1 MKPEAGA
8 LTVAAALALSA
19 CESGERGQALA
30 EREIVPDQFAA
41 PHIWPPSDLTP
52 VGSYQIW
59 PDPPD
64 RIGPGFYFGDGPR
77 LSIRPAGVHVD
88 GLHHYGPVS
97 NLLSGI
103 KLPGHPGMATRDSRW
118 YAAIDLSR
126 ASTPEE
132 YEEFWART
140 RVERTEPR
148 RGESGYTWSYA
159 YDDISL
165 SSSTGSVFTV
175 LNNPYA
181 GRSDW
186 VVEVSGTLTARGGI
200 QSGEALATLSAIEIR
215 GVEEIPRYEGL
226 PARMGT
232 EWGIGQVSASSVA
245 AGAENPAPTSTHF
258 REVIRVSAQS
268 RGLIVAFGAK
278 HQEQPGV
285 SFDLSY
291 LRITHAE
298 PEALARSFVADGVSM
313 APDVPPWDWSGW
325 ELESPT
331 RFQLDW
337 TSRFGW
343 YVLPNAELR
352 TSVKWPANV
361 RRARLF
367 AGLYPHHAID
377 PSAEVEI
384 VARVQRPGTDE
395 ATESRIRLT
404 SADLDRWSALE
415 LPISDVVDFD
425 ELVMVTVSC
434 EPVEGKEGWIVPIVA
449 GLRGIRDATTGPERD
464 DRNLLLV
471 SLDTLRADHVG
482 GYGYERDTTPRL
494 DDFARQALRF
504 TNVWSTS
511 AYTLPAHLSML
522 SGQLPSLHGVER
534 PEQRRS
540 PLTTPLL
547 AEQLAAE
554 GYATAAFTGGAMML
568 PDFGFASGFERYG
581 ILDPSITLEAEEVIE
596 RLSPVPGFDRET
608 VARHGLQPALDWV
621 DEHKGEPWFLF
632 VHTYAAHEFEPPPR
646 FLRDLGLDGSIERD
660 EEAMA
665 FLGNQQMPDERAR
678 RYLIDRY
685 DGGVRAA
692 DEMVG
697 RLLDHLDDRGL
708 RDDTVILVTSDHGKE
723 IGDRNQVRHGHS
735 LQEEMVHVPLWLSA
749 PGLKPGVIDSPK
761 SLIDVAPTL
770 IELLGLPPWPSA
782 GGPEALQPRSLLERG
797 NARREL
803 WAELDNQGVTRAWRQ
818 GSRKT
823 IHNPDRPGSIEITP
837 GPEWQGY
844 DLDEDPFESTPLE
857 VSADRRA
864 TLEALYG
871 ELRLAGQREG
881 DGVSLGTQQKALLE
895 ALGYTVDGAGN

>member
-1 MKPEAGA
+1 VEW
-8 LTVAAALALSA
+8 
-19 CESGERGQALA
+19 SGLGDDGSLR
-30 EREIVPDQFAA
+30 FM
-41 PHIWPPSDLTP
+41 PPGLLCD
-52 VGSYQIW
+52 
-59 PDPPD
+59 
-64 RIGPGFYFGDGPR
+64 FGDLEGSAPE
-77 LSIRPAGVHVD
+77 LPNSAGKP
-88 GLHHYGPVS
+88 YR
-97 NLLSGI
+97 
-103 KLPGHPGMATRDSRW
+103 HPESPL
-118 YAAIDLSR
+118 YAVLDLSR
-126 ASTPEE
+126 PSAAEE
-132 YEEFWART
+132 YEDFWR
-140 RVERTEPR
+140 RTEIR
-148 RGESGYTWSYA
+148 EAT
-159 YDDISL
+159 SL
-165 SSSTGSVFTV
+165 SLAAPKGSVFT
-175 LNNPYA
+175 LHDFSWLKDSPYREDA
-181 GRSDW
+181 ARAPIRLEISA
-186 VVEVSGTLTARGGI
+186 TLTAVGAAPAG
-200 QSGEALATLSAIEIR
+200 SALASLSAIELATSL
-215 GVEEIPRYEGL
+215 GL
-226 PARMGT
+226 PEYEDLPGRMRTSHAIGEIRAVRSDADGSAEAET
-232 EWGIGQVSASSVA
+232 EVYVHKVIELAPSTTMVA
-245 AGAENPAPTSTHF
+245 
-258 REVIRVSAQS
+258 
-268 RGLIVAFGAK
+268 VAFGAT
-278 HQEQPGV
+278 HSEQDDV
-285 SFDLSY
+285 RFELAN
-291 LRITHAE
+291 LRVREATPVGLLLAAQCPRPPFTKNE
-298 PEALARSFVADGVSM
+298 P
-313 APDVPPWDWSGW
+313 DWKVGSWG
-325 ELESPT
+325 LNRLR

-337 TSRFGW
+337 TSRFGFA
-343 YVLPNAELR
+343 VPSGATLD
-352 TSVKWPANV
+352 SVVNWPAGG
-361 RRARLF
+361 RRARLW
-367 AGLYPHHAID
+367 AGLLPTEGTD
-377 PSAEVEI
+377 PSASAELVLTLEHWSESESHEVRVTLGPEARDRWQPIDFEVPYDTEDRGQALLSVRCIPVDGSGPWALPVVAGFRAIAEVEPS
-384 VARVQRPGTDE
+384 AR
-395 ATESRIRLT
+395 
-404 SADLDRWSALE
+404 
-415 LPISDVVDFD
+415 
-425 ELVMVTVSC
+425 
-434 EPVEGKEGWIVPIVA
+434 
-449 GLRGIRDATTGPERD
+449 TGS
-464 DRNLLLV
+464 NLLLV

-494 DDFARQALRF
+494 DEFARQALRF

-596 RLSPVPGFDRET
+596 RLLPVPGFDRET
-608 VARHGLQPALDWV
+608 VERHGLQPALDWV
-621 DEHKGEPWFLF
+621 DEHSNEPWFLF

-660 EEAMA
+660 EAAMA

-697 RLLDHLDDRGL
+697 RLLDHLDERDL
-708 RDDTVILVTSDHGKE
+708 RDDTVILITSDHGKE

-770 IELLGLPPWPSA
+770 IELLGLPPWPTA

-797 NARREL
+797 NPRREL

-823 IHNPDRPGSIEITP
+823 IHNPERPGSIEITP

-844 DLDEDPFESTPLE
+844 DLDEDPFESNPLE
-857 VSADRRA
+857 VSTDRRA

-881 DGVSLGTQQKALLE
+881 DGVNLGAQQKALLE

>member
-1 MKPEAGA
+1 MKPAAGA

-19 CESGERGQALA
+19 CDSGEPGNALA
-30 EREIVPDQFAA
+30 ERETVPGQFAA
-41 PHIWPPSDLTP
+41 PHIWPPSDLTA
-52 VGSYQIW
+52 VGSQELWITLPGGYSERW
-59 PDPPD
+59 PV
-64 RIGPGFYFGDGPR
+64 
-77 LSIRPAGVHVD
+77 RPLGKAYLTPFDSRRFRDHLRGV
-88 GLHHYGPVS
+88 
-97 NLLSGI
+97 
-103 KLPGHPGMATRDSRW
+103 KLPGHPGLATQDSCW

-132 YEEFWART
+132 FEAFWEQT
-140 RVERTEPR
+140 IIDRTEPQWDD
-148 RGESGYTWSYA
+148 SGFTMSCG

-165 SSSTGSVFTV
+165 GSPIGSVFTV
-175 LNNPYA
+175 IENPYA
-181 GRSDW
+181 GEQDF
-186 VVEVSGTLTARGGI
+186 VVEVSGTLTAKGAI
-200 QSGEALATLSAIEIR
+200 QSGEALATLTAIELR
-215 GVEEIPRYEGL
+215 GAQEIPRYEGL

-232 EWGIGQVSASSVA
+232 EWGIGQVSAQRVPDE
-245 AGAENPAPTSTHF
+245 AEVPLPTSMHF
-258 REVIRVSAQS
+258 REVIRLSAQS

-278 HQEQPGV
+278 HQGQPGV
-285 SFDLSY
+285 SFELSY
-291 LRITHAE
+291 LRISHAASG
-298 PEALARSFVADGVSM
+298 ALARSLKADG
-313 APDVPPWDWSGW
+313 APIPGDTPPWEWKGW
-325 ELESPT
+325 ASENPT

-343 YVLPNAELR
+343 QVPPYGQLQTTVR
-352 TSVKWPANV
+352 WPANV

-367 AGLYPHHAID
+367 TGLYPHPAAD
-377 PSAEVEI
+377 PDAEVEI
-384 VARVQRPGTDE
+384 VALVQRPGTDE
-395 ATESRIRLT
+395 TTESRHRLT
-404 SADLDRWSALE
+404 SADLDRWSSFELE
-415 LPISDVVDFD
+415 VSDVVDFD
-425 ELVMVTVSC
+425 EPVRVTVDC
-434 EPVEGKEGWIVPIVA
+434 EPIEGKEGWIAPIVA
-449 GLRGIRDATTGPERD
+449 GLRGIRETTTNAERED
-464 DRNLLLV
+464 KNLLLV

-494 DDFARQALRF
+494 DDFAREALRF

-596 RLSPVPGFDRET
+596 RLLPVPGFDRET

-621 DEHKGEPWFLF
+621 DEHANEPWFLF
-632 VHTYAAHEFEPPPR
+632 IHTYAAHEFEPPPR
-646 FLRDLGLDGSIERD
+646 FLRDLGLDGSIARD

-665 FLGNQQMPDERAR
+665 FLGNQRMPDERAR

-692 DEMVG
+692 DELVG
-697 RLLDHLDDRGL
+697 RLLDHLDERDL
-708 RDDTVILVTSDHGKE
+708 RDDTVILITSDHGKE

-770 IELLGLPPWPSA
+770 IELLGLPPWPSS
-782 GGPEALQPRSLLERG
+782 GGPEALQPRSLLESG
-797 NARREL
+797 NPRREL

-818 GSRKT
+818 GARKT
-823 IHNPDRPGSIEITP
+823 IHNPERPGSIEITP

-844 DLDEDPFESTPLE
+844 DLEEDPFESNLLE

-864 TLEALYG
+864 TVQSLYD
-871 ELRLAGQREG
+871 ELRLAGRRE
-881 DGVSLGTQQKALLE
+881 DEGVNLGTQQKALLE